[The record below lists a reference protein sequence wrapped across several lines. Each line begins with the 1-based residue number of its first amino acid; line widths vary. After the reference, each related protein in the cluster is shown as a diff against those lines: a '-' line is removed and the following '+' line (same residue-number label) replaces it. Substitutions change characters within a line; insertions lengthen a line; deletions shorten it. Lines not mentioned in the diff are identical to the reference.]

1 MTPEQRVTLIQRLVF
16 IALLVAVGIAA
27 WFYQRSPEEVVKVA
41 EKAAVEEKGPIKTR
55 EGVEKPVATGHIRVP
70 KDPPIEDI
78 QALVKNVKS
87 PDNGVAIIHFHLPG
101 DPASEQ
107 LADTFNLIQRKYGKL
122 VSVTRVGFPAQPKDW
137 EAQKGIK
144 LPYIMMIA
152 DQENVFQFQGF
163 WSYSKVEKKVE
174 EVIFGLRRV
183 GKDWRPVVPGMAPKS
198 R

>member
-1 MTPEQRVTLIQRLVF
+1 MTSEQRVTLIQRVVF
-16 IALLVAVGIAA
+16 FALLIAVGIAA
-27 WFYQRSPEEVVKVA
+27 WFYQRSPDEEGKVA
-41 EKAAVEEKGPIKTR
+41 EKVTVAEKAPVKTR
-55 EGVEKPVATGHIRVP
+55 EGVEKPVATNHIRVP
-70 KDPPIEDI
+70 KDPLKEDI
-78 QALVKNVKS
+78 DALVKKVVS

-107 LADTFNLIQRKYGKL
+107 LADTFNLIQKKYGKL
-122 VSVTRVGFPAQPKDW
+122 VSVTRVGFTAQPKDW

-144 LPYIMMIA
+144 LPYILMIA